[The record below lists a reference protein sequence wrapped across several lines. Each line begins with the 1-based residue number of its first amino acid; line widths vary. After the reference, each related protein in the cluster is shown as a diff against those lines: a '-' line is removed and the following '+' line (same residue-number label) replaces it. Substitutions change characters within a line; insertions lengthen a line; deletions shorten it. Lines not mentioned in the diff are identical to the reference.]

1 MTGLNRKAL
10 DELLQ
15 AFCVQ
20 LDSEA
25 IRRSATL
32 RERSF
37 AKNQDSDLW
46 EEEEKRH
53 CYKLHT
59 SYF

>member
-37 AKNQDSDLW
+37 AKNL
-46 EEEEKRH
+46 EFE
-53 CYKLHT
+53 L
-59 SYF
+59 